1 MDYQKGSQHKGHHES
16 TVTLNKEDHG
26 NKPNPL
32 VQLDPGLFIWTIIT
46 FLILLSVLAKF
57 AWKPLLEILD
67 ERQKSI
73 EDSLDAAEKARQEL
87 ENINK
92 ESDAILSKAK
102 TEAQS
107 IVADAKSAGDNM
119 REEIMSKSKEEAS
132 QQLENAKTQIDA
144 EKNKALT
151 EIRKEV
157 VDLSVSV
164 AEKIIRKNISKEDN
178 KSIIDE
184 SLKKIENYE
193 A

>member
-1 MDYQKGSQHKGHHES
+1 
-16 TVTLNKEDHG
+16 
-26 NKPNPL
+26 
-32 VQLDPGLFIWTIIT
+32 
-46 FLILLSVLAKF
+46 
-57 AWKPLLEILD
+57 
-67 ERQKSI
+67 
-73 EDSLDAAEKARQEL
+73 
-87 ENINK
+87 
-92 ESDAILSKAK
+92 
-102 TEAQS
+102 
-107 IVADAKSAGDNM
+107 M
-119 REEIMSKSKEEAS
+119 REEIMSKSKEEAN
-132 QQLENAKTQIDA
+132 QQLEKAKTQIDA

>member
-1 MDYQKGSQHKGHHES
+1 MNNYWIIPRNEVRHES
-16 TVTLNKEDHG
+16 SEHHG
-26 NKPNPL
+26 AASEQNPL
-32 VQLDPGLFIWTIIT
+32 IKLDPGLFIWTIIT
-46 FLILLSVLAKF
+46 FLLLLTILKKF

-119 REEIMSKSKEEAS
+119 REEIMSKSKEEAN

>member
-1 MDYQKGSQHKGHHES
+1 MNNYWIIPSNEVRHES
-16 TVTLNKEDHG
+16 SEHHG
-26 NKPNPL
+26 ASSEQNPL
-32 VQLDPGLFIWTIIT
+32 IKLDPGLFIWTIVT
-46 FLILLSVLAKF
+46 FLLLLTILKKF
-57 AWKPLLEILD
+57 AWKPLLAVLD

-73 EDSLDAAEKARQEL
+73 EDSLDAAEKARLEL

-92 ESDAILSKAK
+92 ESDAMLSKAK

-107 IVADAKSAGDNM
+107 IVAEAKSAGENM
-119 REEIMSKSKEEAS
+119 REEIISKSKEEAS
-132 QQLENAKTQIDA
+132 QQLEKAKTQIDA

-157 VDLSVSV
+157 VDLSVAV
-164 AEKIIRKNISKEDN
+164 AEKLIQKNISKEDN